1 MTSERKNIIQPT
13 EWWDAVAEQMERDGE
28 KNLSKWAG
36 ECMEANLD
44 GDLRATLPERPTVG
58 APKKAEGESK

>member
-13 EWWDAVAEQMERDGE
+13 ALWAAVAEQMNRDGE

-36 ECMEANLD
+36 ECFEANLD
-44 GDLRATLPERPTVG
+44 HDLRATLPDRPTVG
-58 APKKAEGESK
+58 APKRA